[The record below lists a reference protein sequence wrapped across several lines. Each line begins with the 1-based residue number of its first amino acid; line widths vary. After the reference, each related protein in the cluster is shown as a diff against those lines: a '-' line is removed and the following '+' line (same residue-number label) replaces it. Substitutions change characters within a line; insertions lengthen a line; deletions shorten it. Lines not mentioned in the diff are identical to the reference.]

1 MDYIFKEWQE
11 KLAEFEKNVEKDL
24 EEIRKCKAEMQQMKL
39 ETISRQQRGQYIYDP
54 ERIILSA
61 PEIVIG
67 HCDSDGNVYQNGAS
81 TIVIHG
87 TSVSMHGVGETGQ
100 VEMRA
105 PSIRQI
111 AEDPGTDGNEHV
123 VGSISEVVSQAR
135 NIIIQSNNCE
145 GTFPIGPVGAPGG
158 SGVRIHADEVLDMS
172 ASTSS
177 ERLSKSIDDLVKV
190 LESQKTA
197 LKKDADGH
205 KSSFDQLNSDITK
218 LLDKKETLIKDDDQ
232 VCSTYSDV
240 EDLNEQIEDIAQLL
254 TNEVYSY
261 SSVLSQLAETNRR
274 IKSLKEQKDKIKKG
288 DDFKKKFTG
297 AQVMVTGERIS
308 LTSADGDGNLRD
320 NEGSGVSII
329 ANETTIKAIEHD
341 YSLKKEGKVS
351 INAKTVEVS
360 TANTADEKYDDK
372 GQLTQGT
379 YAAEGDVI
387 IKSKTIDMQTVDYEF
402 KDNKLTEK
410 ALTKEGKISL
420 RAEQMDLS
428 ATDTEGKATGSIDV
442 NSKAITVRSMDVDKE
457 KRTDTE
463 LAAGSTMTLVSEKMF
478 IGAKSKKVKSKKIQ
492 AVTEE
497 MGLFADKTFE
507 AQQGEKKA
515 VVQLADG
522 KAAVSGSETQVY
534 GKTTI
539 NAATE
544 IKAELKAPK
553 ATIDS
558 IEAKSAFKSP
568 NISDGMA
575 AGGGGGGGSLSA
587 KLSEEDAPEKK

>member
-1 MDYIFKEWQE
+1 MDYIFKKWQQ

-67 HCDSDGNVYQNGAS
+67 HCDADGNVYQGSGS

-87 TSVSMHGVGETGQ
+87 NQVNVHGVGEAGQ

-111 AEDPGTDGNEHV
+111 AEDPGVDGHEHV
-123 VGSISEVVSQAR
+123 VGSLSEVVSQAR
-135 NIIIQSNNCE
+135 TIVIQSNQCE
-145 GTFPIGPVGAPGG
+145 GTFPVAPGRAG
-158 SGVRIHADEVLDMS
+158 DGGIRIHADQTLDLS
-172 ASTSS
+172 ASASS
-177 ERLSKSIDDLVKV
+177 ENLSKNIDNMVKA
-190 LESQKTA
+190 LEAQKNT
-197 LKKDADGH
+197 LKQQAGDH
-205 KSSFDQLNSDITK
+205 KSAFDALNKDITK
-218 LLDKKETLIKDDDQ
+218 LLDKKDSLLKDDDM
-232 VCSTYSDV
+232 VCSTYGDV
-240 EDLNEQIEDIAQLL
+240 EDLNEQIEDMAQLL
-254 TNEVYSY
+254 TDEVYDY
-261 SSVLSQLAETNRR
+261 ASVLSQLAETNRR
-274 IKSLKEQKDKIKKG
+274 IKSLKAQKEKIKKG
-288 DDFKKKFTG
+288 DDFKKQTTG
-297 AQVMVTGERIS
+297 ASVMVTGEHIS
-308 LTSADGDGNLRD
+308 LASADGDGNLRD
-320 NEGSGVSII
+320 NDGSGVSII
-329 ANETTIKAIEHD
+329 ANETKIRAIESNH
-341 YSLKKEGKVS
+341 SLKKEGKVS

-360 TANTADEKYDDK
+360 TANAAGEKYDDK

-387 IKSKTIDMQTVDYEF
+387 IKSKTIDMQTVDYEI

-428 ATDTEGKATGSIDV
+428 ATDTEGKATGSIDM

-463 LAAGSTMTLVSEKMF
+463 LAAGSTMTLVSEKMYL
-478 IGAKSKKVKSKKIQ
+478 GAKSKKVKSKKIQ
-492 AVTEE
+492 AATEE

-553 ATIDS
+553 ASIDS
-558 IEAKSAFKSP
+558 VEAKSQFKSP